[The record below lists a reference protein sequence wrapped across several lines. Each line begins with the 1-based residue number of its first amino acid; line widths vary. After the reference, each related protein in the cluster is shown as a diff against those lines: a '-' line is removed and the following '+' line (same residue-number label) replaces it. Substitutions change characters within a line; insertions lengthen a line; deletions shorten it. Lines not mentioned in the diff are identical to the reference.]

1 MSNHISL
8 ATIVPQNE
16 PVLDADWIPA
26 DDDVMDLIQKH
37 QELEDAFQ
45 RLARRERYPAYWD
58 YRNPRTAEEYLHN
71 NRKRDRNKDRRVTAF
86 VQRFFVG
93 SLAFFGL
100 AVTMALLVG

>member
-1 MSNHISL
+1 MNNHISL

-26 DDDVMDLIQKH
+26 DDDVMDLIRDHMALMEENRQ
-37 QELEDAFQ
+37 
-45 RLARRERYPAYWD
+45 RRELVSAFEHAKHRQDAYD
-58 YRNPRTAEEYLHN
+58 YMSRVADRAIVRTKKMVL
-71 NRKRDRNKDRRVTAF
+71 
-86 VQRFFVG
+86 G